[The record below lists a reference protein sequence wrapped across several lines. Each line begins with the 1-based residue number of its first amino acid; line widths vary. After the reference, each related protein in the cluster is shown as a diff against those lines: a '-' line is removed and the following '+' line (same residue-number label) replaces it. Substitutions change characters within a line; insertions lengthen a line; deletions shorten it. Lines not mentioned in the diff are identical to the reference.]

1 MSFITFNLDVPLL
14 YTEAFNRLNEYCDQL
29 EDHYKDMM
37 DIEFTVECG
46 RLFILQCRSG
56 KRTGRGALR
65 IAVEMVKEGQVT
77 EPRALCMIEP
87 RHVDQM
93 LHPCFDSKVSYADNV
108 VASGLPASPGAAVG
122 QIVFTAKEAEA
133 GLSST
138 RSSFFHFHFHFY
150 YIYF

>member
-1 MSFITFNLDVPLL
+1 
-14 YTEAFNRLNEYCDQL
+14 
-29 EDHYKDMM
+29 MM

-77 EPRALCMIEP
+77 EPQALCMIEP

-93 LHPCFDSKVSYADNV
+93 LHPCFDSKVSYANDV

-133 GLSST
+133 GGLSST
-138 RSSFFHFHFHFY
+138 PPHTRLHVYVYIHISTIRTRLFF
-150 YIYF
+150 